1 MLTIGL
7 CWVLPFNDAYPCGED
22 VVNSARSIVSIPV
35 RLPGSGFGDDLI
47 ACLDVS
53 DELGRKYPVDL
64 GGRSCRAINFP
75 SLLKN
80 LGRSGKYILAHQ
92 FAVDRGDS
100 VHIQFRDPG
109 RWPFLV
115 GRVRKLR
122 DVTVYLLDC
131 NPAHAGVPQAA
142 SRACLAD
149 GNGPVF
155 VVVDE
160 TPHKAD
166 RVLSF
171 QFDIL
176 VKDLFTRKDIAALLS
191 QGFYLHNGFLRCTG
205 CHYHKNREQLIS
217 LINGESGKWS
227 VRIRHK
233 FPSVFSISDMIMA
246 DHEHPMCENY
256 RLAPEKTFFT
266 IDDVEL
272 GHYALYSYNCRDKQ
286 YVECGLYTD
295 ESGAPVTSTE
305 HQPGKNPEYFSCP
318 DNYRSSDLP
327 AISYFATTIS
337 RADFFD
343 QGDLLS
349 FCVRDMF
356 ASLREAFQPLIL
368 CQMQSARTTDDD
380 PPVPSPLDR
389 LLGGEIEECLCHL
402 YSKTFRSAYLLER
415 LHRSQATYQP
425 ADIQAA
431 VAACQAPVVPLLDWL
446 LVLINQCGG
455 DVAERGFAC
464 LVIDSEEPVLQTY
477 FHYDDHGAVLAEVHG
492 PVSGNQRSQQRYLRM
507 AAGIKFIAALSHEV
521 LQPLLHIF
529 HPSQLSNEA
538 LRKIFCASE
547 FFIERLSAS
556 ETGCGNF

>member
-1 MLTIGL
+1 M
-7 CWVLPFNDAYPCGED
+7 
-22 VVNSARSIVSIPV
+22 NSAPSIVSFPV
-35 RLPGSGFGDDLI
+35 RLPGSGIGEDLLSF
-47 ACLDVS
+47 LDVY
-53 DELGRKYPVDL
+53 DECGQKLPAHLD
-64 GGRSCRAINFP
+64 GRSCRTINP
-75 SLLKN
+75 ATALKN
-80 LGRSGKYILAHQ
+80 LGRSGKFVLAHQ
-92 FAVDRGDS
+92 FAVNRGDS
-100 VHIQFRDPG
+100 FHLQFRDNI
-109 RWPFLV
+109 RCSCFD

-131 NPAHAGVPQAA
+131 DPGHVGVSQAA

-149 GNGPVF
+149 GNGQVF
-155 VVVDE
+155 VIVDE
-160 TPHKAD
+160 SPHKAD

-171 QFDIL
+171 QCDIL
-176 VKDLFTRKDIAALLS
+176 VNDLFTRKDIAALIS
-191 QGFYLHNGFLRCTG
+191 QGFYLHNGSLRCTG

-227 VRIRHK
+227 IRIRHK
-233 FPSVFSISDMIMA
+233 FPSVFSIRDMIMA
-246 DHEHPMCENY
+246 DHEHPKCDNY
-256 RLAPEKTFFT
+256 WPASEKTFFT
-266 IDDVEL
+266 IDGVEL
-272 GHYALYSYNCRDKQ
+272 GHYALYSHNCPDRK
-286 YVECGLYTD
+286 YVEYPLPRD
-295 ESGAPVTSTE
+295 ESGAPVTSTA
-305 HQPGKNPEYFSCP
+305 HQYGKNPEYFSCP
-318 DNYRSSDLP
+318 QRFRRSDLP
-327 AISYFATTIS
+327 TISYFVTTIS
-337 RADFFD
+337 RAHFFD

-349 FCVRDMF
+349 CCVRDMF
-356 ASLREAFQPLIL
+356 ASLREAFQPLTSGL
-368 CQMQSARTTDDD
+368 MQNTRTTADD

-389 LLGGEIEECLCHL
+389 LMGGEIEESLCHL
-402 YSKTFRSAYLLER
+402 FSKTFRSAYLLER

-431 VAACQAPVVPLLDWL
+431 VAACQAPVVPLLDRL